1 VLLHYD
7 VCFTLESW
15 SKDPIYSEVIED
27 VEGLLNDRLYEISL
41 TLKSQKNGEVRK
53 SSPVVTS
60 FRTSKLLLS

>member
-1 VLLHYD
+1 MTTL
-7 VCFTLESW
+7 CRTLESW

-41 TLKSQKNGEVRK
+41 TLKSERNGEVTK

-60 FRTSKLLLS
+60 FRTSKFFFS